1 MSKSAFLFFKA
12 LGLFFAIIVGI
23 GTAVLGWVDS
33 ADWINIVFYSVATS
47 ALVLWGWYHFSIRWI
62 HNDLKQNIFSHIP
75 SNEKKEKD
83 EIVEDQEDNSDKNFF
98 YTTLLPYK
106 WAAGGFLLIIAIFV
120 FVSFTFDGF
129 FSGRTLISF
138 LIFLGFI
145 IIASVIGRYIKGQK
159 STFIGIC
166 VLIGLF
172 IIGALTINGFLS
184 LLNLKSML
192 VFAAFLGLATIGQ
205 TLVALLG
212 GLDLSIPF
220 IIGSSNVAL
229 MSMISKGVPPW
240 LSALV
245 VLLFGL
251 GVGLING
258 VLSFRLQGQA
268 LILTLGVGFFMVGGV
283 QILVAMNTFS
293 AGTVFGVVP
302 EWMRNLASMNGK
314 TLGLPVPPVILIW
327 IVASILIIVG
337 LRYTKWGRNLYA
349 LGGNRLSAD
358 RLSISERGYWIGVYV
373 ISGFFS
379 AFTGALLL
387 GWSGGGFVGVGDT
400 YLFLTLAAVVVGGT
414 SLLGGWGG
422 YGLSVIG
429 VLILQVLNTTLI
441 GWGLSFE
448 AQQFILGL
456 LIIPMV
462 ALYARSPH
470 IRTQI

>member
-106 WAAGGFLLIIAIFV
+106 WVAGGFLLIIAIFV
-120 FVSFTFDGF
+120 FVSFIFDGF

-470 IRTQI
+470 IRTQV

>member
-1 MSKSAFLFFKA
+1 MSRSAFLFFKA
-12 LGLFFAIIVGI
+12 LGLLFAVLVGV
-23 GTAVLGWVDS
+23 GTAVLGWYDA
-33 ADWINIVFYSVATS
+33 ADWMNIVFYSVATS

-62 HNDLKQNIFSHIP
+62 HSDLKQNIFSHIP
-75 SNEKKEKD
+75 SDEKNEKE
-83 EIVEDQEDNSDKNFF
+83 EIIDDQNEQNLFF
-98 YTTLLPYK
+98 TTLLQYK
-106 WAAGGFLLIIAIFV
+106 WAAGGLLLIIAIFI
-120 FVSFTFDGF
+120 FVSFIFDGF

-138 LIFLGFI
+138 LIFLAFI

-172 IIGALTINGFLS
+172 IIGALTIDGFLS

-240 LSALV
+240 LAALV

-314 TLGLPVPPVILIW
+314 TIGLPIPPVILIW
-327 IVASILIIVG
+327 IAASILVIVG

-358 RLSISERGYWIGVYV
+358 RLSISEKAYWIGVYV

-470 IRTQI
+470 IRTQV

>member
-1 MSKSAFLFFKA
+1 
-12 LGLFFAIIVGI
+12 V
-23 GTAVLGWVDS
+23 
-33 ADWINIVFYSVATS
+33 
-47 ALVLWGWYHFSIRWI
+47 
-62 HNDLKQNIFSHIP
+62 
-75 SNEKKEKD
+75 
-83 EIVEDQEDNSDKNFF
+83 
-98 YTTLLPYK
+98 
-106 WAAGGFLLIIAIFV
+106 
-120 FVSFTFDGF
+120 
-129 FSGRTLISF
+129 
-138 LIFLGFI
+138 
-145 IIASVIGRYIKGQK
+145 
-159 STFIGIC
+159 FIGIC

-172 IIGALTINGFLS
+172 IIASLTISGFLS
-184 LLNLKSML
+184 LLNMKSML

-220 IIGSSNVAL
+220 IIGSSNIAL

-240 LSALV
+240 LAGLV

-258 VLSFRLQGQA
+258 ILSFRLQGQA
-268 LILTLGVGFFMVGGV
+268 LILTLGVGFFMVGGI

-302 EWMRNLASMNGK
+302 DWMRNIASMNGK
-314 TLGLPVPPVILIW
+314 TLGLPIPPVIIIW
-327 IVASILIIVG
+327 IVAALIIIIG

-349 LGGNRLSAD
+349 LGGNRLSAE
-358 RLSISERGYWIGVYV
+358 RLSISERAYWVGVYV

-379 AFTGALLL
+379 ALTGALLL

-429 VLILQVLNTTLI
+429 VLVLQVLNTTLI

-448 AQQFILGL
+448 GQQFILGL

-470 IRTQI
+470 IRTLV

>member
-106 WAAGGFLLIIAIFV
+106 WVAGGFLLIIAIFV
-120 FVSFTFDGF
+120 FVSFIFDGF

-251 GVGLING
+251 GVGFING

-327 IVASILIIVG
+327 IAASILIIVG

-470 IRTQI
+470 IRTQV